1 MTRVA
6 LTALEVANCG
16 PWQGRHRFVFPSH
29 GLAVFCAPN
38 ETGKTTLLRLVAA
51 VIWGYEVPPC
61 NWFAE
66 DEAYEAR
73 LEYERR
79 PIASKTASKQ
89 DNGPERFQISRDFR
103 THRVTLFWGKNGQW
117 QPLRTSQHKQRGK
130 TADSEQWASLVQ
142 KSFAPISP
150 EAFVRLAMLVSP
162 FDPQPEARLVQS
174 LISGAGE
181 NTKDEALQTLLERYR
196 VITRFSRAAGIG
208 KADARKDGRLDELRQ
223 KQNQLQWD
231 IAAAKRALEEG
242 LRLREKI
249 EQLDTQIAN
258 LEKRRQDLIQNK
270 DILDAV
276 RRLSRERRMKDER
289 ETSLKRALEQWKKLE
304 NDREQVRNKQAA
316 FPPLLRDST
325 AERRQQ
331 WKNSLEELQ
340 NLAQRLVEK
349 SAEVSEEDLRRD
361 FSDVW
366 NWPEDAP
373 LWVEQ
378 IQQATESCRQLE
390 QRSRE
395 AASRLEAIRPVL
407 DRRRQLP
414 VVLGVAVGTA
424 LVFFVILLLL
434 GHIGLG
440 LLLGGICGI
449 IAGLVTSQIFRPQ
462 CWPPEYAECQGLAEV
477 AREEHQRAARKLEKL
492 WDDAFSWTQTRE
504 LSVLLQLLG
513 RFQSLHRAK
522 EDFAREKSEL
532 EALAS
537 RLTAEALPDELR
549 ELCAL
554 TGKPLSGDKPL
565 SPEVFRGARKVLD
578 EFEALCSR
586 DRECQGQQETLLRS
600 TGAKD
605 IQTLEERHR
614 EAELDL
620 QGNLLEW
627 RQLAQASPLAEEALS
642 WDSQKLES
650 EFRRLEKQV
659 AQLENDAEK
668 RRQERNNCE
677 RELARW
683 EGQNVVNLAQCQEEL
698 AQIEQEIKA
707 LEARARAVAQ
717 AYRLV
722 EEAFNVFSQQH
733 RLAIQSNLNHLM
745 SSWTG
750 RTDREFLLNKDF
762 AVSFRIPSLGS
773 QTEKLS
779 DFRELS
785 QGTCDQLALAIRW
798 AVLDRLAGDVILPL
812 LLDDCF
818 HMWDVNRRD
827 NLRRFL
833 REHAERQM
841 ILVTHDEEFLSWGTA
856 VKHEKVA

>member
-1 MTRVA
+1 MTRLA
-6 LTALEVANCG
+6 LTGLEVVNCG
-16 PWQGRHRFVFPSH
+16 PWQGRHRFAFPGH

-51 VIWGYEVPPC
+51 VIWGYEVPAR
-61 NWFAE
+61 NWFAQ
-66 DEAYEAR
+66 DDAYEAR

-79 PIASKTASKQ
+79 PIASGTIST
-89 DNGPERFQISRDFR
+89 DDSSLERFQISRDFR
-103 THRVTLFWGKNGQW
+103 THKVTLLREANGQW

-142 KSFAPISP
+142 KLFAPISP
-150 EAFVRLAMLVSP
+150 QAFVRLAMLTSP
-162 FDPQPEARLVQS
+162 FDPQPEAHLVQS

-181 NTKDEALQTLLERYR
+181 NTKDEALQTLLERHR

-208 KADARKDGRLDELRQ
+208 KADARKDGRLEELRQ
-223 KQNQLQWD
+223 KQNQLQSD
-231 IAAAKRALEEG
+231 IATARRALEEG

-249 EQLDTQIAN
+249 QQLDTQIAG
-258 LEKRRQDLIQNK
+258 LEKRRQELLQNK
-270 DILDAV
+270 DVLDAV

-289 ETSLKRALEQWKKLE
+289 ETNLKRALEQWKKLE
-304 NDREQVRNKQAA
+304 NEREQVRNKQAT

-340 NLAQRLVEK
+340 RLAQRLVEK
-349 SAEVSEEDLRRD
+349 SAAVTEEDLRRN

-366 NWPEDAP
+366 NWPDDAP

-378 IQQATESCRQLE
+378 IRQATESSRQLE
-390 QRSRE
+390 QQSRE
-395 AASRLEAIRPVL
+395 AVSRLEAIRPVL

-414 VVLGVAVGTA
+414 VVLGVALGTA
-424 LVFFVILLLL
+424 LVFFAILLLL
-434 GHIGLG
+434 GYIGLG

-449 IAGLVTSQIFRPQ
+449 IAGFITSHIFRPQ
-462 CWPPEYAECQGLAEV
+462 CWPPEYAECQRLAEV
-477 AREEHQRAARKLEKL
+477 VREDYQRASQELAKL
-492 WDDAFSWTQTRE
+492 WDKAFSWAQTRE
-504 LSVLLQLLG
+504 LAVLLPMLG
-513 RFQSLHRAK
+513 RFQSLHRAR
-522 EDFAREKSEL
+522 EDFARGKSEL

-537 RLTAEALPDELR
+537 RLTADALPGELR

-554 TGKPLSGDKPL
+554 SGESLPVDKPL
-565 SPEVFRGARKVLD
+565 SPKVFEGVKKVLD
-578 EFEALCSR
+578 EFEALCAR
-586 DRECQGQQETLLRS
+586 DGDCQRQQETLLRS
-600 TGAKD
+600 TGAEN
-605 IQTLEERHR
+605 IQTLEKRHR

-620 QGNLLEW
+620 QGNLLEG

-642 WDSQKLES
+642 WDTQKLES
-650 EFRRLEKQV
+650 EFRGLERQL
-659 AQLENDAEK
+659 AQLETEAEK
-668 RRQERNNCE
+668 IRQERNDCE

-683 EGQNVVNLAQCQEEL
+683 EGQNVVNLAQSQEEL

-707 LEARARAVAQ
+707 LEVRAKAVAT
-717 AYRLV
+717 AYKLV

-733 RLAIQSNLNHLM
+733 RLAIQSNLNYLM
-745 SSWTG
+745 SRWTG
-750 RTDREFLLNKDF
+750 RTDRDFLLNNDF
-762 AVSFRIPSLGS
+762 VVSFRIPSLGS

-785 QGTCDQLALAIRW
+785 QGTCDQLALGIRW

-818 HMWDVNRRD
+818 HMWDANRRE

-833 REHAERQM
+833 QEHSERQM
-841 ILVTHDEEFLSWGTA
+841 ILVTHDEEFLSWGNA